1 MGDPDDV
8 LTRLRAMLDN
18 GLKPPPSRY
27 DSLRSDEVVNK
38 EVRLSILGT
47 SGKLT
52 KRLKSSKRKIDS

>member
-8 LTRLRAMLDN
+8 LSRLRAMLDN
-18 GLKPPPSRY
+18 GPKPPSRY
-27 DSLRSDEVVNK
+27 DLPRSEEVINK
-38 EVRLSILGT
+38 EASFLIHRI